1 MINPFRKGILFGT
14 IISIVGTAFC
24 VSAIFIL
31 IVAFVTAADTR
42 KDFARH
48 MDELLDTVESTASV
62 ACFVEDKQLAAELVS
77 GLLKNHELFRVVV
90 RTADKELARG
100 ESTGSSRA
108 DATHE
113 PTVQSVSRKIMSP
126 FNKGEVI
133 GEIKIEPDTKEINRL
148 VWEKVYF
155 TVSLLALQLFFVAA
169 AVVLIVLYFVVRP
182 ISALSNNLHNIDAAT
197 GEKLLSPKGHEGN
210 EIARLTDDINNLAGT
225 LVDAL
230 KNEQQLRI
238 KQEISEHKYRN
249 IFDNAGSGI
258 FIADVDGHISSFNRS
273 FLLLTHFPVDEHG
286 QSPKLAHVPW
296 RDHEHLMEIIEVC
309 VKTGANQSVDLEL
322 DAEIPRWLNIILT
335 AIGSDQVQGVVSD
348 VTQGKQSEATALQM
362 VVTDKLTGLSN
373 RLGLERYLPDAIRHR
388 HGESLALMLV
398 DIKGFKQIN
407 GSMGIS
413 AGDQMLK
420 VAASRLGGCLKN
432 TDWLAR
438 LGGDEFAVVLHG
450 ISTRAAVESVAIRIT
465 GAFRKPI
472 EINETSITP
481 GCDIGIA
488 FYPTDGTELPSLLR
502 SAEFALSYAKT
513 TVGKDFQ
520 FFMPEMVVTAEQHRK
535 LETELHQSIK
545 RDELR
550 LFYQPIIDLEEGSIV
565 GAEALVRWQH
575 PTRGLVP
582 PDAFIPI
589 AEETGF
595 ICDMGLWVLET
606 ACRQLAAWQAAGQQ
620 LYLSIN
626 VSAHQIPDSLPPELI
641 LEMLKRYGLSASA
654 LALEITEGVLLSD
667 IDKGVNW
674 LKELRDAGFRIYMD
688 DFGTGYSSLSY
699 LKRFPIDVVKVDK
712 SFICDMNGKNNDQVL
727 VQAIIAMSHAL
738 GLLVVAEGIENEC
751 QISLLRQM
759 GCRYGQG
766 YYFSKPIPAN
776 QFDLLNQKGI
786 YLPPP
791 KSGCEEGE
799 RFFV

>member
-31 IVAFVTAADTR
+31 MVAFVTAADTR
-42 KDFARH
+42 KDFARD

-77 GLLKNHELFRVVV
+77 GLLKNRVVSRVVV
-90 RTADKELARG
+90 QTADKELARG
-100 ESTGSSRA
+100 ERAGSYRA
-108 DATHE
+108 DATPE
-113 PTVQSVSRKIMSP
+113 PMVQAVSRKIMSP
-126 FNKGEVI
+126 FSKDKVI
-133 GEIKIEPDTKEINRL
+133 CEIRMEPDTREANRL
-148 VWEKVYF
+148 VWENIYF
-155 TVSLLALQLFFVAA
+155 TVSLLALQLFLVAA

-182 ISALSNNLHNIDAAT
+182 IRALSNNLHSIDAAA
-197 GEKLLSPKGHEGN
+197 GEKLLSPKEHQGN
-210 EIARLTDDINNLAGT
+210 EIARLTEDINNLTGI

-230 KNEQQLRI
+230 QNEHQLRTQQEINEQ
-238 KQEISEHKYRN
+238 KYHS

-258 FIADVDGHISSFNRS
+258 FIADVGGHISSFNRS
-273 FLLLTHFPVDEHG
+273 FVLLTHFPVDEHG
-286 QSPKLAHVPW
+286 QSPKLAHAPW
-296 RDHEHLMEIIEVC
+296 RDHERLMEAIRVC
-309 VKTGANQSVDLEL
+309 VETGANQSVDLKL
-322 DAEIPRWLNIILT
+322 DTEEPCWLNVILT
-335 AIGSDQVQGVVSD
+335 DSGNDQVQGVVSD
-348 VTQGKQSEATALQM
+348 ITQAKQSETTALQM
-362 VVTDKLTGLSN
+362 AVTDKLTGFSN

-388 HGESLALMLV
+388 HGEPLAMMLV

-407 GSMGIS
+407 GSMGMS
-413 AGDQMLK
+413 AGDTVLK
-420 VAASRLGGCLKN
+420 VVSSRLKGCLKN

-450 ISTRAAVESVAIRIT
+450 VSTQAAAESVAIRII
-465 GAFRKPI
+465 GAFRQPI
-472 EINETSITP
+472 EIDETSIAS

-488 FYPTDGTELPSLLR
+488 FYPTDGADLPSLLR

-513 TVGKDFQ
+513 TASKDFQ

-535 LETELHQSIK
+535 LETELHQSIQ

-550 LFYQPIIDLEEGSIV
+550 LFYQPIIDLQEGRIV

-582 PDAFIPI
+582 PDAFIPL
-589 AEETGF
+589 AEETDF
-595 ICDMGLWVLET
+595 ICNIGLWVLET

-620 LYLSIN
+620 LYLSVN
-626 VSAHQIPDSLPPELI
+626 VSARQIPDALPPELI
-641 LEMLKRYGLSASA
+641 LEMLKRHGLSADA

-667 IDKGVNW
+667 IAKGVSW
-674 LKELRDAGFRIYMD
+674 LKELRDAGFRVYMD

-712 SFICDMNGKNNDQVL
+712 SFIRDMDEETNDRVL
-727 VQAIIAMSHAL
+727 VQAIIAMAEAL
-738 GLLVVAEGIENEC
+738 GLQVVAEGVENEC

-776 QFDLLNQKGI
+776 EFDLLKQKGI
-786 YLPPP
+786 YLPSP
-791 KSGCEEGE
+791 KSSCLT
-799 RFFV
+799 

>member
-14 IISIVGTAFC
+14 ITSIVGTAFC
-24 VSAIFIL
+24 VSANFIL

-77 GLLKNHELFRVVV
+77 GLLKSRVVSRVVV
-90 RTADKELARG
+90 QTADKELARG
-100 ESTGSSRA
+100 ERAGSYRA

-113 PTVQSVSRKIMSP
+113 PMVQAISRKIMSP
-126 FNKGEVI
+126 FSKGKVI
-133 GEIKIEPDTKEINRL
+133 CEIKMEPDTQEANRL
-148 VWEKVYF
+148 VWESVYF

-169 AVVLIVLYFVVRP
+169 AIVLIVLYFIVRP
-182 ISALSNNLHNIDAAT
+182 IRALSDSLHSIDAAA

-230 KNEQQLRI
+230 QNEQQLRVQ
-238 KQEISEHKYRN
+238 QEINEQKYHS

-273 FLLLTHFPVDEHG
+273 FVLLTHFSADEHG
-286 QSPKLAHVPW
+286 QSPKLAQVPW
-296 RDHEHLMEIIEVC
+296 RNHERLMEAIEVC
-309 VKTGANQSVDLEL
+309 AKTGANQSVDLEL
-322 DAEIPRWLNIILT
+322 DAEKPCWLHVILT
-335 AIGSDQVQGVVSD
+335 GIGNDQVQGVVSD
-348 VTQGKQSEATALQM
+348 MTQVKQSEATALHM
-362 VVTDKLTGLSN
+362 AVTDKLTGLSN
-373 RLGLERYLPDAIRHR
+373 RLGLERYVLTIQSGQLEP
-388 HGESLALMLV
+388 SALMLV
-398 DIKGFKQIN
+398 DIKKFTQIN
-407 GSMGIS
+407 ESMGMP
-413 AGDQMLK
+413 AGDQVLK
-420 VAASRLGGCLKN
+420 VAASRLMGCIKK

-438 LGGDEFAVVLHG
+438 FGSDKFAVVLHG
-450 ISTRAAVESVAIRIT
+450 VSTPAAAECVATRIINIC
-465 GAFRKPI
+465 RLPI
-472 EINETSITP
+472 EINETPIAP

-488 FYPTDGTELPSLLR
+488 FYPTDGADLPSLLR
-502 SAEFALSYAKT
+502 SAEFALSYAKAT
-513 TVGKDFQ
+513 AGKDFQ
-520 FFMPEMVVTAEQHRK
+520 FFMPEMVVTAEQHYK
-535 LETELHQSIK
+535 LETELHQSIQ

-550 LFYQPIIDLEEGSIV
+550 LFYQPIIDLEEGSIA

-589 AEETGF
+589 AEKTDF
-595 ICDMGLWVLET
+595 ICDIGLWVLET
-606 ACRQLAAWQAAGQQ
+606 ACRQLAEWQAAGQQ
-620 LYLSIN
+620 LYLSVN
-626 VSAHQIPDSLPPELI
+626 VSVRQIPDALPPEL
-641 LEMLKRYGLSASA
+641 LLGMLKRYGLSASS
-654 LALEITEGVLLSD
+654 LALEVTEGVLLSD
-667 IDKGVNW
+667 IDKGINW

-712 SFICDMNGKNNDQVL
+712 SFIRDMNEENNDRVL

-738 GLLVVAEGIENEC
+738 GLQVVAEGVENEC

-766 YYFSKPIPAN
+766 YYFSKPIPVN
-776 QFDLLNQKGI
+776 EFDLLKQKGI
-786 YLPPP
+786 HLPSHKPN
-791 KSGCEEGE
+791 CLI
-799 RFFV
+799 